1 MDTFQVLVFA
11 SLLVMASISAVSL
24 AWAFYLDGKLRNRPS
39 PKHYDVRI
47 DGTKLFSEED
57 MAGVGADAKEGL
69 HEAVVQSSELLRSSL
84 ATTIKGLTEKTEEM
98 ATMTLSQEFEKYQA
112 SFGALREETI
122 KEFNN
127 LEKQLEQRRAE
138 LTVEL
143 EKLVAKDREERV
155 DAFNARIA
163 DVVSSYLVEA
173 LDKGVDLGAQSKY
186 IVHTLEAHKEDIKKD
201 ILS

>member
-11 SLLVMASISAVSL
+11 SLLVMASISAISL

-39 PKHYDVRI
+39 PKTYDVHVEA
-47 DGTKLFSEED
+47 TKVFSEDDIAMVGKEAR
-57 MAGVGADAKEGL
+57 AGL
-69 HEAVVQSSELLRSSL
+69 RQAVSKSSELLQTSL
-84 ATTIKGLTEKTEEM
+84 ATTISGLAIKTEEM
-98 ATMTLSQEFEKYQA
+98 ATITLSQEFEKYQT
-112 SFGALREETI
+112 SFAALREETI
-122 KEFNN
+122 KEFND
-127 LEKQLEQRRAE
+127 LQKQLEQRRAE

-143 EKLVAKDREERV
+143 EDQVARDREART
-155 DAFNARIA
+155 DAFNERIA

-186 IVHTLEAHKEDIKKD
+186 IIHTLEAHKEDIKKD

>member
-1 MDTFQVLVFA
+1 VDTFQVLVFA

-47 DGTKLFSEED
+47 DGTKLFSDED
-57 MAGVGADAKEGL
+57 MAGIGADAKATL
-69 HEAVVQSSELLRSSL
+69 HDAVMQSSEHLQASL
-84 ATTIKGLTEKTEEM
+84 AVTIKGLNEKAEEM

-112 SFGALREETI
+112 SLGALREETI
-122 KEFNN
+122 NEFND
-127 LEKQLEQRRAE
+127 LQKQLETRRAE
-138 LTVEL
+138 LTMEL

-173 LDKGVDLGAQSKY
+173 LDKGVDLGTQSKY
-186 IVHTLEAHKEDIKKD
+186 IIHTLEAHKEDIKKD

>member
-1 MDTFQVLVFA
+1 
-11 SLLVMASISAVSL
+11 MAGISAVSL
-24 AWAFYLDGKLRNRPS
+24 AWAFYLDGKFRNRPS
-39 PKHYDVRI
+39 PKHYDVHV
-47 DGTKLFSEED
+47 DGTKLFSEDE
-57 MAGVGADAKEGL
+57 MAGIGSEAREGL
-69 HEAVVQSSELLRSSL
+69 QKAVVQSSQLLSSSL
-84 ATTIKGLTEKTEEM
+84 ATTIKGLNEKTEEM

-122 KEFNN
+122 KEFND
-127 LEKQLEQRRAE
+127 LQKQLDKRRGE
-138 LTVEL
+138 LMVEL
-143 EKLVAKDREERV
+143 ESLVAKDREERV

-186 IVHTLEAHKEDIKKD
+186 IIYTLEAHKEDIKRD

>member
-11 SLLVMASISAVSL
+11 SLLVMAGISAVSL
-24 AWAFYLDGKLRNRPS
+24 AWAFYLDGKFRNRPS
-39 PKHYDVRI
+39 PKHYDVHV
-47 DGTKLFSEED
+47 DGTKLFSEDE
-57 MAGVGADAKEGL
+57 MAGIGSEAREGL
-69 HEAVVQSSELLRSSL
+69 QKAVVQSSQLLSSSL
-84 ATTIKGLTEKTEEM
+84 ATTIKGLNEKTEEM

-122 KEFNN
+122 KEFND
-127 LEKQLEQRRAE
+127 LQKQLDKRRGE
-138 LTVEL
+138 LMVEL
-143 EKLVAKDREERV
+143 ENLVAKDREERV

-186 IVHTLEAHKEDIKKD
+186 IIYTLEAHKEDIKRD